1 MSQCTP
7 KNQGFSLVE
16 VSIAIGIFAFV
27 VVGIFSMFPVAM
39 RQQVSAAQ
47 EALAVQTTKHVM
59 ASIAAA
65 TNLSEVDLV
74 VGRAGPTNVVFSN
87 ANLLVAP
94 GVVLG
99 LSSVDPLPVK
109 LLAAADWTSPV
120 TDPNIQSVVR
130 VFATNVAGSPGLFRV
145 SVDLAHPAGTTNA
158 AARQVENFSTLVYR
172 P

>member
-1 MSQCTP
+1 MSQRTP

-47 EALAVQTTKHVM
+47 EALGVQTAKHVM

-99 LSSVDPLPVK
+99 LSSVDPLPVMA
-109 LLAAADWTSPV
+109 LPATAWTSPV
-120 TDPNIQSVVR
+120 PDPNIQSVVR
-130 VFATNVAGSPGLFRV
+130 VFADEVAGSPGLFRV

-158 AARQVENFSTLVYR
+158 AARQVESFSTLVYR